1 VPLRRCA
8 RSRLSRLALL
18 GSIALVGPPI
28 AASRPARAAVS
39 PAPRPDQVLSNE
51 RTFTRWAHVALI
63 APIRARPSAT
73 SPRVTRLHWDT
84 EDGFPEVYLLLRAH
98 WDAAGRE
105 WVQLRI
111 PSRPNGSTGWVLRR
125 GLGPVHLTHALLAV
139 DRARLRLSLSESGR
153 RVWSAP
159 VAVGKASTP
168 TPPGHFWIREKF
180 RIENPSSG
188 YGPYAMGTSDYSTLT
203 DWPGGGVVGIHG
215 PYHEPWAI
223 PGRVSHGCVR
233 LRVADDAWLG
243 RHVGV
248 GTPVHIL

>member
-1 VPLRRCA
+1 MPLRRRA
-8 RSRLSRLALL
+8 DFRFGRLAIL
-18 GSIALVGPPI
+18 GSIAVI
-28 AASRPARAAVS
+28 AAATVWGRPAGAAVS
-39 PAPRPDQVLSNE
+39 PAQRPDQVLTSE
-51 RTFTRWAHVALI
+51 RTFTRWAQIALI

-73 SPRVTRLHWDT
+73 SPRVSRLRWDT

-98 WDAAGRE
+98 WDPDGRE
-105 WVQLRI
+105 WVKLRI
-111 PSRPNGSTGWVLRR
+111 PVRPNGSTGWVLRR
-125 GLGPVHLTHALLAV
+125 DLGAVHLTHALITV
-139 DRARLRLSLSESGR
+139 DRARLRLFLSENGR
-153 RVWSAP
+153 RVWNAP

-168 TPPGHFWIREKF
+168 TPPGHFWIRERFK
-180 RIENPSSG
+180 IENLSSG

-215 PYHEPWAI
+215 PYHQPWAI

>member
-1 VPLRRCA
+1 
-8 RSRLSRLALL
+8 
-18 GSIALVGPPI
+18 
-28 AASRPARAAVS
+28 
-39 PAPRPDQVLSNE
+39 
-51 RTFTRWAHVALI
+51 
-63 APIRARPSAT
+63 
-73 SPRVTRLHWDT
+73 LHWDT
-84 EDGFPEVYLLLRAH
+84 EDGVPEVYLLLRAH

-105 WVQLRI
+105 WVRLRI
-111 PSRPNGSTGWVLRR
+111 PMRPNGSTGWVRR
-125 GLGPVHLTHALLAV
+125 RDLGAVHLTHALITV
-139 DRARLRLSLSESGR
+139 DRARLRLFLSEHGR

-203 DWPGGGVVGIHG
+203 DWPRGGVVGIHG
-215 PYHEPWAI
+215 PFHQPWEI

-243 RHVGV
+243 RHVAL